1 MSKVEVYNVSKL
13 LHADEP
19 FFFHAKPDSVFIFSP
34 DVLGDQCHV
43 VQYHAINRADW
54 EKARAEMAAQDP
66 DSFGP
71 PDMPRLPR
79 EMAYRI
85 MKEQAFE
92 ALERLAK
99 GTGDKSEAQN
109 FLTTLCVLHKVI
121 NPDSKVGLSCAER
134 CGNNVLEAYAQAV
147 NPQKCQICDRLFINN
162 GGIRNIID
170 VDLWKNSGNCK
181 CEDIKVCKECLF
193 EHITAKQTK
202 IVDSVQYIG
211 DELVEAVTY
220 LCRCPLCDGQV
231 IVDSYVAFMNKV
243 MREYE
248 EHLAQTP
255 HPGCQAK

>member
-1 MSKVEVYNVSKL
+1 MSKVEVYNISKL

-19 FFFHAKPDSVFIFSP
+19 FFFHAKPDSIFIFSP
-34 DVLGDQCHV
+34 DVLGDHCHQV
-43 VQYHAINRADW
+43 IYYAVPAANWR
-54 EKARAEMAAQDP
+54 KGLAEMAAKDP
-66 DSFGP
+66 ENFGP
-71 PDMPRLPR
+71 ANLPTLKR
-79 EMAYRI
+79 DQAYDI
-85 MKEQAFE
+85 MREQALD
-92 ALERLAK
+92 ALAEVEGGADNKMAK
-99 GTGDKSEAQN
+99 N
-109 FLTTLCVLHKVI
+109 FLSTLCLMHKAMY
-121 NPDSKVGLSCAER
+121 PDSKVGLPCAER

-181 CEDIKVCKECLF
+181 CENIKVCKECLF

-220 LCRCPLCDGQV
+220 LCRCPLCDEQV